1 MLENGAGVGASP
13 VMQLEPFRILVVDDN
28 PADRLLYRMSLS
40 GNADWVFEIAEAEN
54 GEAALAVCRA
64 CRPDCIVLD
73 FNLPSM
79 DGLEFM
85 SAVKREFGDLPCPIV
100 MLTGVRDER
109 IAVRAMKSGAADY
122 IPKSDNVGDALER
135 AIVGAIEKSRMRRQI
150 QEQRTALAASER
162 QHRSLLE
169 ALPQLVW
176 VADTEGIVEYANRR
190 WWEYTGLEPKNGIRM
205 KDAVHAEDRQRYSDA
220 RKRAVATNS
229 PFEMEVRLRR
239 AADRSDRWH
248 LIRVVAIK
256 ESGDN
261 GKWLG
266 TCTDIEDLKRAER
279 AIQQKQK
286 WESIGLLAGG
296 IAHDF
301 NNLLVGILGGASYAA
316 DVLPPNHS
324 IQPTLDN
331 IVKSGE
337 RAAKLTRQMLAYSG
351 QGNFFLEQVDLS
363 AAVKE
368 TFQLVRALIPPNVRL
383 DINTADE
390 LPLIETDASQM
401 QQVIMNL
408 VVNAAEAIPENQ
420 PGTVNVWTSAEK
432 ISPTSAPPGFA
443 LPHDV
448 LGGTFV
454 ILEVHDTGCG
464 MDEET
469 KSKIFDPFFTTK
481 FTGRG
486 LGLAAVQG
494 ILRSTGGWITVESAR
509 GQGSLFRVV
518 IPAAHARVIA
528 EPVEPVKE
536 TPVRQADGDTVL
548 IVDDEEVVR
557 QVTQI
562 ALQRAGYQV
571 LAAADGATGL
581 SMLEEHK
588 DAISLVL
595 LDMGMPEMSGKE
607 VLTRIRASGS
617 KVPVII
623 CSGYSE
629 PEVLR
634 QFANCD
640 FTAVI
645 QKPFKAK
652 ELPERVARALK
663 GAEKP
668 GSAGGLA
675 AGSLDVG

>member
-1 MLENGAGVGASP
+1 MKENG
-13 VMQLEPFRILVVDDN
+13 DN
-28 PADRLLYRMSLS
+28 
-40 GNADWVFEIAEAEN
+40 E
-54 GEAALAVCRA
+54 
-64 CRPDCIVLD
+64 
-73 FNLPSM
+73 
-79 DGLEFM
+79 
-85 SAVKREFGDLPCPIV
+85 
-100 MLTGVRDER
+100 
-109 IAVRAMKSGAADY
+109 
-122 IPKSDNVGDALER
+122 
-135 AIVGAIEKSRMRRQI
+135 
-150 QEQRTALAASER
+150 
-162 QHRSLLE
+162 
-169 ALPQLVW
+169 
-176 VADTEGIVEYANRR
+176 
-190 WWEYTGLEPKNGIRM
+190 
-205 KDAVHAEDRQRYSDA
+205 
-220 RKRAVATNS
+220 
-229 PFEMEVRLRR
+229 
-239 AADRSDRWH
+239 
-248 LIRVVAIK
+248 
-256 ESGDN
+256 
-261 GKWLG
+261 KWLG

-279 AIQQKQK
+279 AVQQKQK

-316 DVLPPNHS
+316 DVLPPDHS
-324 IQPTLDN
+324 IQPTLEN

-368 TFQLVRALIPPNVRL
+368 TVQLVRALIPPNVRL
-383 DINTADE
+383 DINTAEE
-390 LPLIETDASQM
+390 LPLIETDAGQM

-420 PGTVNVWTSAEK
+420 PGTVSVWTSAEK
-432 ISPTSAPPGFA
+432 ISPASAPPGFA
-443 LPHDV
+443 LPHDG

-494 ILRSTGGWITVESAR
+494 ILRSTGGWITVESAP

-518 IPAAHARVIA
+518 VPAARAKAIA

-536 TPVRQADGDTVL
+536 PPVRQADGDTVL
-548 IVDDEEVVR
+548 IVDDEELVR
-557 QVTQI
+557 QVAQI
-562 ALQRAGYQV
+562 ALERAGYQV
-571 LAAADGATGL
+571 LAAAGGASGL
-581 SMLEEHK
+581 AMLDEHK
-588 DAISLVL
+588 DVISLVL

-607 VLTRIRASGS
+607 VLNRIRASGS

-645 QKPFKAK
+645 QKPFKAR

-663 GAEKP
+663 SASALPDKCGA
-668 GSAGGLA
+668 G
-675 AGSLDVG
+675 